1 MKSERINKKIRK
13 IRNFALSTTCRETN
27 TRKCNIYVHKNLNL
41 SICRKGIIESMEYQ
55 GFQFHSRSFF
65 FTFLFFKLQV
75 ENVQESGGLG

>member
-13 IRNFALSTTCRETN
+13 IRNFALSTTRRETN

-41 SICRKGIIESMEYQ
+41 SICRKDIIESMEYQ

-75 ENVQESGGLG
+75 ENVQEPGGLG